1 MSPLNPY
8 TVTVAHGVTEHAAHI
23 DDLISSHLQGW
34 TLDRLPAVDRAI
46 LRVAVWELLHAEDVP
61 EPVAVDEAVEL
72 AKQLSTDESPGFVNG
87 VLGQVMLVTPQIRA
101 AAAAVRAG
109 RDGSSELMGA
119 PQDWAPYSSVS
130 EAARVYLR
138 DPDLALDQLRSV
150 VEPAAIRSFVMT
162 RGFTEEPWGEA
173 LWQEVLVTDGQRLIM
188 WRADDDVSQPVD
200 GGEPRRV
207 LMASVRSILL
217 STITDQVLSTEYEV
231 LGDGTRRLA
240 EVKLRLYTQL
250 VTRTRQRSATDT
262 DVYCESFRFVK
273 SVDNGGLAQM
283 QRLLQ
288 FGRVLSRS
296 M

>member
-1 MSPLNPY
+1 
-8 TVTVAHGVTEHAAHI
+8 
-23 DDLISSHLQGW
+23 
-34 TLDRLPAVDRAI
+34 
-46 LRVAVWELLHAEDVP
+46 
-61 EPVAVDEAVEL
+61 
-72 AKQLSTDESPGFVNG
+72 
-87 VLGQVMLVTPQIRA
+87 
-101 AAAAVRAG
+101 
-109 RDGSSELMGA
+109 MGA

-150 VEPAAIRSFVMT
+150 VEPAAIRSFVMS
-162 RGFTEEPWGEA
+162 RGFTEESWGEA

-188 WRADDDVSQPVD
+188 WRADDDESSAVD

-207 LMASVRSILL
+207 LLASVRSILL

-231 LGDGTRRLA
+231 LADGTRRLA

-250 VTRTRQRSATDT
+250 VTRSRQRSATEADI
-262 DVYCESFRFVK
+262 YCESFRFVK

-288 FGRVLSRS
+288 FGRVLSRA